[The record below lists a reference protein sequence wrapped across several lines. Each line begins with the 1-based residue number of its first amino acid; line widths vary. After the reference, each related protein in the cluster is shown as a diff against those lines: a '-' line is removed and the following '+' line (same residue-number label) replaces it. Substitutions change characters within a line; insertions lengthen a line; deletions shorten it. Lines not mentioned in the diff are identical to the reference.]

1 MLRLVNRSCS
11 WAAKGGKARR
21 YLSSSL
27 SLSPSSSSSSLPT
40 RNDHLVSNKFNKV
53 QVHRCESAESISE
66 ALEGKAGKLP
76 HLCVAGV
83 SNAGKSSMINHL
95 LVKKNIARASSV
107 AGKTKT
113 IDMFIVNDAF
123 VITDFPGMPSTDPQV
138 DGMWKGKW
146 RPLIKDYM
154 TQVTDIRS
162 FIYIHDIRW
171 PIATDEMIR
180 SISCFHEEGNR
191 AQMTLK
197 NQVDHNRRLMGLNN
211 ARNKLGFED
220 KDRHLHYCSN
230 NSLSSCRRSRRLVLR
245 YIESVLG
252 FPDSSDDV
260 GVVLQWE
267 LSEIRD
273 ESQESRLAEW
283 SCLQSSLTFGN
294 QSCFVPTL
302 SEGVNTAS
310 CEDTSSSRFFNSCS
324 KTVFQLLHFLA
335 HILVFVIRLIPRN
348 QTSFIIVL
356 PVVLRSQSTQLDRHD
371 DRLWRLS
378 STHLQQT
385 TRAVLIISS
394 SLLSDDAWTTDAP
407 TTAESTNFSRL
418 SSYVSTAAGAILLHS
433 SCSRHTYYR
442 TFPYASISFFSS
454 PSSKTWGLAAAAAAA
469 SSRPSWHQ
477 TMLRIRDPKE
487 SLAYYQEN
495 YGMRLLDKIDF
506 PDAKFSLYF
515 LATMKDNEPSPEP
528 GTLAAHKYLWSFE
541 GTTLELTHNW
551 GTEDDPS
558 PCYHPGND
566 PGDGFGH
573 IAFACDDVYKTCHE
587 LEVENSVSFK
597 KRPDEGRMKGL
608 AFAYDPDKYWVEI
621 VKNLEPLETNGY
633 KALTLAQMV
642 GEGETDKDPGKP
654 VLELTHNHG
663 TENDE
668 GFWYKNGNDDGENKK
683 GFGHIGFLV
692 DDVYVKCKELEEA
705 GYKMQKA
712 PDGGRMKGLAF
723 ALDPDGYWVEIIKR
737 GGYDDAG
744 TPYFTV

>member
-1 MLRLVNRSCS
+1 MGVGYNSVRG
-11 WAAKGGKARR
+11 AGGTA
-21 YLSSSL
+21 
-27 SLSPSSSSSSLPT
+27 
-40 RNDHLVSNKFNKV
+40 N
-53 QVHRCESAESISE
+53 
-66 ALEGKAGKLP
+66 
-76 HLCVAGV
+76 
-83 SNAGKSSMINHL
+83 
-95 LVKKNIARASSV
+95 
-107 AGKTKT
+107 
-113 IDMFIVNDAF
+113 
-123 VITDFPGMPSTDPQV
+123 
-138 DGMWKGKW
+138 
-146 RPLIKDYM
+146 
-154 TQVTDIRS
+154 
-162 FIYIHDIRW
+162 
-171 PIATDEMIR
+171 
-180 SISCFHEEGNR
+180 
-191 AQMTLK
+191 
-197 NQVDHNRRLMGLNN
+197 
-211 ARNKLGFED
+211 
-220 KDRHLHYCSN
+220 
-230 NSLSSCRRSRRLVLR
+230 CR
-245 YIESVLG
+245 
-252 FPDSSDDV
+252 
-260 GVVLQWE
+260 
-267 LSEIRD
+267 
-273 ESQESRLAEW
+273 
-283 SCLQSSLTFGN
+283 T
-294 QSCFVPTL
+294 
-302 SEGVNTAS
+302 
-310 CEDTSSSRFFNSCS
+310 
-324 KTVFQLLHFLA
+324 
-335 HILVFVIRLIPRN
+335 
-348 QTSFIIVL
+348 
-356 PVVLRSQSTQLDRHD
+356 
-371 DRLWRLS
+371 
-378 STHLQQT
+378 
-385 TRAVLIISS
+385 
-394 SLLSDDAWTTDAP
+394 
-407 TTAESTNFSRL
+407 
-418 SSYVSTAAGAILLHS
+418 
-433 SCSRHTYYR
+433 
-442 TFPYASISFFSS
+442 
-454 PSSKTWGLAAAAAAA
+454 LAAAAAAA

-515 LATMKDNEPSPEP
+515 LATMKDSEPSPEP

-633 KALTLAQMV
+633 KALTLAQTMLRVKDAKKSLDFYTKFMGMTLVREKHFDDFSLYFLAMV

-692 DDVYVKCKELEEA
+692 DDVYEKCKELEEA